1 MTASYTTS
9 MSHYF
14 TTYSYT
20 YICDRPEDHVVVVS
34 GKKEAWVITSKKWGP
49 TKVLPVVTY
58 SVVVAVT

>member
-1 MTASYTTS
+1 